1 MFMNTS
7 PAVTLTWQIACVEA
21 LGTKSRFI
29 EPDHL
34 LSGLT
39 KLKQFSTDKGS
50 EMLRAEGVDVSAIR
64 WELEVVAEALAEIGI
79 EPDAF
84 RRELRA
90 RLGKGMHE
98 HAKGATIHRS
108 DAARRLFERAESLS
122 RDMKGD
128 TLRTGHFFM
137 AILETKDSVGCR
149 LLVETG
155 ADLKALT
162 EFTRKWMQKRLEME
176 TKGTPHRE
184 QPAKADSGTP
194 FLDRFGRD
202 MTKEARAGKL
212 GPVIGRRKEILE
224 VIQTLA
230 RRSKN
235 NPVLV
240 GDAGVG
246 KTAIV
251 EAIAIRIVDGKDA
264 QVLGGKRVIELSMGT
279 LTAGTTN
286 RGDFEERLTRIIGEA
301 TAHPEIILF
310 IDELHTLI
318 GAGGSGGHDAA
329 NILKPAL
336 ARGDISCIGAT
347 TVTEYRRY
355 VESDPAL
362 ERRFEKVLVPE
373 PNREDCL
380 QILRGLR
387 KKWEEHHRTVIQDSA
402 LVAAVDLAIRFDG
415 DHQLPDKAIDLVDKA
430 GARIRVPIL
439 SLRQGKQSAGG
450 TDEGR
455 EPQPGLGEVTE
466 ITIAEV
472 LAEKMGV
479 PMEVITGHMKGAI
492 QSRLMDMESA
502 LCKQVI
508 GQDDAV
514 KRVCERLLLAQS
526 GIGQRRG
533 PLAVF
538 LFLGPTGVGKT
549 ELARSMATFLF
560 GSERDMIRLDMSE
573 YMEQHSVAKLIGSP
587 PGYIGHDVEGQLTG
601 KLRSKPYS
609 VVLLDEIEKAHVR
622 VFDLFLQVF
631 DEGRLTDAK
640 GRTADARNAIF
651 VLTSNIS
658 SETRKALGFGREQ
671 ADNPQSAALGA
682 LKSCF
687 RPEFINRI
695 DEQIVFRRLN
705 RADTKKI
712 LIQALDQLRQ
722 ALLSRHGKIVHLTDE
737 ALEFVASKAFS
748 EEFGVRHLRR
758 TVQELI
764 EIPFSRLILSGELEN
779 RQSIHVALQDGRLV
793 FQAA

>member
-1 MFMNTS
+1 MENS
-7 PAVTLTWQIACVEA
+7 PTVDLVWQLACVETA
-21 LGTKSRFI
+21 AAKLQFI
-29 EPDHL
+29 EPEHFL
-34 LSGLT
+34 AALT
-39 KLKQFSTDKGS
+39 KLRQLCAGKA
-50 EMLRAEGVDVSAIR
+50 EEALRAQGLDVAVLGAEMELVAGVLG
-64 WELEVVAEALAEIGI
+64 ETGI
-79 EPDAF
+79 DPDAF
-84 RRELRA
+84 RHKLRE
-90 RLGKGMHE
+90 RLGKGTYE
-98 HAKGATIHRS
+98 HAKGKTIHRS
-108 DAARRLFERAESLS
+108 DRSRKLFERAETIACA
-122 RDMKGD
+122 MKAEK
-128 TLRTGHFFM
+128 LKVGHLFL
-137 AILETKDSVGCR
+137 AILEKKDLVGCQ
-149 LLVETG
+149 LLIEQE
-155 ADLKALT
+155 ADLKALA
-162 EFTRKWMQKRLEME
+162 EATRKRMLREPEMQIVGGQRVE
-176 TKGTPHRE
+176 PHVE
-184 QPAKADSGTP
+184 ATAGAPS
-194 FLDRFGRD
+194 LDQFGRD
-202 MTKEARAGKL
+202 LTKEARGGKL

-251 EAIAIRIVDGKDA
+251 EAIAIRIVDGKDV
-264 QVLGGKRVIELSMGT
+264 QVLGGKRIVELSMGT

-286 RGDFEERLTRIIGEA
+286 RGDFEARLTRIIGEA
-301 TAHPEIILF
+301 TAHPEVILF

-318 GAGGSGGHDAA
+318 GAGKSGGLDAA

-355 VESDPAL
+355 IESDPAL

-373 PNREDCL
+373 PSREDCL
-380 QILRGLR
+380 QILRGLQ
-387 KKWEEHHRTVIQDSA
+387 KKWEEHHRTVIRDSA

-430 GARIRVPIL
+430 GARTRVPIL
-439 SLRQGKQSAGG
+439 SLKQGEQRAGG

-455 EPQPGLGEVTE
+455 DPQAGFGEVTE

-479 PMEVITGHMKGAI
+479 PMEVITGHVKGAS
-492 QSRLMDMESA
+492 QSRLMEMEAA
-502 LCKQVI
+502 LCQRVI

-573 YMEQHSVAKLIGSP
+573 YMEQHSVARLIGSP
-587 PGYIGHDVEGQLTG
+587 PGYIGHDEEGQLTG

-640 GRTADARNAIF
+640 GRTADAKNAIF
-651 VLTSNIS
+651 ILTSNIS
-658 SETRKALGFGREQ
+658 PETHKAIGFVPEQ
-671 ADNPQSAALGA
+671 GPSPQSAALGG
-682 LKSCF
+682 LKSRF

-722 ALLSRHGKIVHLTDE
+722 ALLSRHGKSVHLTGE

-764 EIPFSRLILSGELEN
+764 EIPLSRLILSGELEN
-779 RQSIHVALQDGRLV
+779 RQNVQVVFQDERLV
-793 FQAA
+793 FQTV